1 MGSGRRKLWE
11 KKGGGGNNNILDQ
24 PYSSLKKKKGA
35 GQMKGQIDPFHR
47 EEKMLKNKDPKE
59 DSPEHP

>member
-1 MGSGRRKLWE
+1 ME